1 MNKNTIKKIIAS
13 GLIIAIIAAGTEIA
27 DKSSQVTG
35 TNSINTIVGA
45 EEITR
50 SATDFEKERPT
61 ITSVINNK
69 NSTTIKWNKIEG
81 AKGYDIYRDGEK
93 ICQVKKSI
101 QYTDKKANKNGSLY
115 TFKVVAYKTA
125 KGRRY
130 ESKPSLEVKNYFLK
144 GSSINILSGKF
155 GNNQISWR
163 KNSKANGYE
172 IQYSTK
178 ENFTKGK
185 TINVQ
190 NKNSAKL
197 SKLKKKNY
205 YVRVRGYVK
214 KGKNK
219 YYSVWSTCA
228 EIIAWNSKWE
238 FAGYSKIHTDAATLY
253 FSTASKLKQK
263 TVCVN
268 AGHGTKGGESVKTY
282 CHPDKS
288 AKVTGGSTAQGAV
301 KATSINGG
309 TTLSDGT
316 SEAKATLKLAMVVKK
331 KLLKAGYNV
340 LMVRESED
348 SQIDNIGRTVYANNN
363 ADYHIALHYDSSSA
377 NKGAFYISVPNNKSY
392 RNMYPVSKNWKKHN
406 KLGQNLIW
414 GMKNAGVKIYGNG
427 AMAIDL
433 TQTSYSTIASVDL
446 EVGDKRSNHS
456 GKALN
461 KIANGIVKGMNK

>member
-1 MNKNTIKKIIAS
+1 MNRNTIKKIIAS
-13 GLIIAIIAAGTEIA
+13 GLIIVTTVVFAEINNNGL
-27 DKSSQVTG
+27 KMPGNITF
-35 TNSINTIVGA
+35 NSIVEA
-45 EEITR
+45 EEISTGNTE
-50 SATDFEKERPT
+50 AVKE
-61 ITSVINNK
+61 
-69 NSTTIKWNKIEG
+69 
-81 AKGYDIYRDGEK
+81 D
-93 ICQVKKSI
+93 KS
-101 QYTDKKANKNGSLY
+101 
-115 TFKVVAYKTA
+115 KVL
-125 KGRRY
+125 
-130 ESKPSLEVKNYFLK
+130 PEVKNYSLK
-144 GSSINILSGKF
+144 QSNINILSGKS
-155 GNNQISWR
+155 GNVTVSWT
-163 KNSKANGYE
+163 KNSKANGYQ
-172 IQYSTK
+172 IQYSTDQ
-178 ENFTKGK
+178 NFVSSKIK
-185 TINVQ
+185 TIKGQ
-190 NKNSAKL
+190 NKNSTKLAKL
-197 SKLKKKNY
+197 NSKKNY
-205 YVRVRGYVK
+205 YVRVRGYAK
-214 KGKNK
+214 KGRNK
-219 YYSVWSTCA
+219 YYSDWSSCA
-228 EIIAWNSKWE
+228 EIISWNSKWE

-316 SEAKATLKLAMVVKK
+316 SEAKATLKLAKVVKK

>member
-1 MNKNTIKKIIAS
+1 M
-13 GLIIAIIAAGTEIA
+13 
-27 DKSSQVTG
+27 
-35 TNSINTIVGA
+35 
-45 EEITR
+45 
-50 SATDFEKERPT
+50 
-61 ITSVINNK
+61 
-69 NSTTIKWNKIEG
+69 
-81 AKGYDIYRDGEK
+81 
-93 ICQVKKSI
+93 
-101 QYTDKKANKNGSLY
+101 
-115 TFKVVAYKTA
+115 
-125 KGRRY
+125 
-130 ESKPSLEVKNYFLK
+130 
-144 GSSINILSGKF
+144 
-155 GNNQISWR
+155 
-163 KNSKANGYE
+163 
-172 IQYSTK
+172 
-178 ENFTKGK
+178 
-185 TINVQ
+185 
-190 NKNSAKL
+190 
-197 SKLKKKNY
+197 
-205 YVRVRGYVK
+205 K

-446 EVGDKRSNHS
+446 EVGDKRSDHS

-461 KIANGIVKGMNK
+461 RIANGIVKGMNK